1 MIAMYLAT
9 VEFVRALIRA
19 LRDPGARAL
28 LLTTLVVVAVGTVFY
43 ASQERWHLL
52 DALYF
57 TMVTLMTIGYGDL
70 HPTTPLTRGFTVVYA
85 LIGVGLVASTIAT
98 LAVAATKDAAER
110 AGRRHLLIR
119 GSSVPLMHTEEV
131 DEPIDPTEPDDRT
144 GNRSEDG

>member
-9 VEFVRALIRA
+9 VEFIRALIRA

-28 LLTTLVVVAVGTVFY
+28 ILTTLVVVAVGTVFY
-43 ASQERWHLL
+43 ATQERWHLL

-110 AGRRHLLIR
+110 AGRRDLRIR
-119 GSSVPLMHTEEV
+119 GSSLAMMTAEGH

-144 GNRSEDG
+144 VDRSPDE